1 MLRTAYPL
9 TSLCRVLALRRRTLY
24 DQAQPRDDREVRQAI
39 EAVAQQFPTD
49 GSRRVAAQVRRAPS
63 RRLVNRKRARRV
75 MRHMGL
81 WRRTRP
87 RTQHTTNSRHGCRRF
102 PNLVADR
109 VAREPD
115 EIWGGELTYVRLGA
129 EFIDLAMS
137 MEVVTRAMRGWQLG
151 RTLGPELTLRALQR
165 ALAPHTPV
173 MHHRAQGLP
182 SAAPQSIHVVPAAGL
197 QSRMAAVGEPRPH
210 GDAARVIRTIQEE
223 ESALAEVP

>member
-1 MLRTAYPL
+1 
-9 TSLCRVLALRRRTLY
+9 V
-24 DQAQPRDDREVRQAI
+24 AQP
-39 EAVAQQFPTD
+39 FPTD

-75 MRHMGL
+75 LRHMGVL
-81 WRRTRP
+81 RRTRP
-87 RTQHTTNSRHGCRRF
+87 RTQPTTTSRPGFRRF
-102 PNLVADR
+102 PN
-109 VAREPD
+109 PD

-151 RTLGPELTLRALQR
+151 RTLGQELPLRALQR